1 MQEVDYKK
9 LNRSIKMYPIFYG
22 LTADLIFWI
31 AINTLFLTTVKHL
44 SASDINSLGAI
55 GTAIGIIFQIF
66 LIKIV
71 RKIGN
76 LNSVRLGTILLFLSV
91 LLNTISTKY
100 IGFLIAELCYVIGYV
115 FKHMDN
121 VIMIKN
127 LRHLNKSEEYLK
139 YQTRGSTIYS
149 SITLIISV
157 ISGFIFNINPYI
169 PMIICLLICFNNII
183 LTFFIYEV
191 PLKIKDEKTEEK
203 NIKSK
208 LDKNIILMIVLYG
221 LFYAMIACGQSNS
234 KLFIQFNL
242 QEILTLKNVAI
253 YMSIF
258 IFISRIAR
266 LTSNLIFMKIYNKF
280 KNNMLLILENFL
292 ILSFCFLLIGNFI
305 NNMVGIWIMAIG
317 FFIYLFIR
325 DPFDNYMK
333 KTLFENSSEL
343 VHDKI
348 INYLNLA
355 RKVFSLIYSSMVAV
369 ILLKL
374 NYVYVM
380 SLLLIISIMFI
391 LLIIKINNLVIRGE
405 KNELQN

>member
-1 MQEVDYKK
+1 MEKVNHQK

-22 LTADLIFWI
+22 LTADVIFWI

-44 SASDINSLGAI
+44 SASQINSLEAI
-55 GTAIGIIFQIF
+55 GTAVGLLFQLF

-100 IGFLIAELCYVIGYV
+100 IGFLIAELCYVIGFV

-121 VIMIKN
+121 VILIKN
-127 LRHLNKSEEYLK
+127 LMYLNKSDDYLK

-149 SITLIISV
+149 FITLIISV
-157 ISGFIFNINPYI
+157 ISGFIFNVNPYI
-169 PMIICLLICFNNII
+169 PMIICLLICFINII

-191 PLKIKDEKTEEK
+191 PI
-203 NIKSK
+203 NIKKEDTKEKKINSK
-208 LDKNIILMIVLYG
+208 FDKKIVLMILLYG
-221 LFYAMIACGQSNS
+221 LFYAMIACGQKNS
-234 KLFIQFNL
+234 KLFIQFNM
-242 QEILTLKNVAI
+242 QEILTLNNVAI

-258 IFISRIAR
+258 IFFSRIAR
-266 LTSNLIFMKIYNKF
+266 LISNLIFIKIYNKF
-280 KNNMLLILENFL
+280 KNKMLFILEFCL
-292 ILSFCFLLIGNFI
+292 ILSFCFLLIGNCI
-305 NNMVGIWIMAIG
+305 NNMIGICIMVIG

-333 KTLFENSSEL
+333 KTLFEHSSEL

-348 INYLNLA
+348 INYLNLS
-355 RKVFSLIYSSMVAV
+355 RKIFSLIYSSIVAV
-369 ILLKL
+369 ILFNL
-374 NYVYVM
+374 NYIYVM
-380 SLLLIISIMFI
+380 SVLLILSIMFVF
-391 LLIIKINNLVIRGE
+391 LIIKINDFVIRGE
-405 KNELQN
+405 KNEL

>member
-1 MQEVDYKK
+1 MEKVNHQK

-22 LTADLIFWI
+22 LTADVIFWI

-44 SASDINSLGAI
+44 SASQINSLEAI
-55 GTAIGIIFQIF
+55 GTAVGLLFQLF

-100 IGFLIAELCYVIGYV
+100 IGFLIAELCYVIGFV

-121 VIMIKN
+121 VILIKN
-127 LRHLNKSEEYLK
+127 LMYLNKSDDYLK

-149 SITLIISV
+149 FITLIISV
-157 ISGFIFNINPYI
+157 ISGFIFNVNPYI
-169 PMIICLLICFNNII
+169 PMIICLLICFINII

-191 PLKIKDEKTEEK
+191 PI
-203 NIKSK
+203 NIKKEDTKEKKINSK
-208 LDKNIILMIVLYG
+208 FDKKIVLMILLYG
-221 LFYAMIACGQSNS
+221 LFYAMIACGQKNS
-234 KLFIQFNL
+234 KLFIQFNM
-242 QEILTLKNVAI
+242 QEMLTLNNVAI

-266 LTSNLIFMKIYNKF
+266 LISNLIFIKIYNKF
-280 KNNMLLILENFL
+280 KNKMLFILEFCL
-292 ILSFCFLLIGNFI
+292 ILSFCFLLIGNCI
-305 NNMVGIWIMAIG
+305 NNMIGICIMVIG
-317 FFIYLFIR
+317 FFTYLFIR

-333 KTLFENSSEL
+333 KTLFEHSSEL

-348 INYLNLA
+348 INYLNLS
-355 RKVFSLIYSSMVAV
+355 RKIFSLIYSSIVAV
-369 ILLKL
+369 ILFNL
-374 NYVYVM
+374 NYIYVM
-380 SLLLIISIMFI
+380 SVLLILSIMFVF
-391 LLIIKINNLVIRGE
+391 LIIKINDFVIRGE
-405 KNELQN
+405 KNEL

>member
-1 MQEVDYKK
+1 MEKVNHQK

-22 LTADLIFWI
+22 LTADVIFWI

-44 SASDINSLGAI
+44 SASQINSLEAI
-55 GTAIGIIFQIF
+55 GTAVGLLFQLF

-100 IGFLIAELCYVIGYV
+100 IGFLIAELCYVIGFV

-121 VIMIKN
+121 VILIKN
-127 LRHLNKSEEYLK
+127 LMYLNKSDDYLK

-149 SITLIISV
+149 FITLIISV
-157 ISGFIFNINPYI
+157 ISGFIFNVNPYI
-169 PMIICLLICFNNII
+169 PMIICLLICFINII

-191 PLKIKDEKTEEK
+191 PI
-203 NIKSK
+203 NIKKEDTKEKKINSK
-208 LDKNIILMIVLYG
+208 FDKKIVLMILLYG
-221 LFYAMIACGQSNS
+221 LFYAMIACGQKNS
-234 KLFIQFNL
+234 KLFIQFNM
-242 QEILTLKNVAI
+242 QEILTLNNVAI

-266 LTSNLIFMKIYNKF
+266 LISNLIFIKIYNKF
-280 KNNMLLILENFL
+280 KNKMLFILEFCL
-292 ILSFCFLLIGNFI
+292 ILSFCFLLIGNCI
-305 NNMVGIWIMAIG
+305 NNMIGICIMAIG
-317 FFIYLFIR
+317 FFTYLFIR

-333 KTLFENSSEL
+333 KTLFEHSSEL

-348 INYLNLA
+348 INYLNLS
-355 RKVFSLIYSSMVAV
+355 RKIFSLIYSSIVAV
-369 ILLKL
+369 ILFNL
-374 NYVYVM
+374 NYIYVM
-380 SLLLIISIMFI
+380 SVLLILSIMFVF
-391 LLIIKINNLVIRGE
+391 LIIKINDFVIRGE
-405 KNELQN
+405 KNEL

>member
-44 SASDINSLGAI
+44 SASDINSLCAI

-203 NIKSK
+203 KIKSK
-208 LDKNIILMIVLYG
+208 FGKKIILMIVLYG

-234 KLFIQFNL
+234 KLFIQFNM

-292 ILSFCFLLIGNFI
+292 ILSFCYYHIFCHILIQTQLLQILRQLNILYITIPSCMQNFFLLLDFLQTYSII
-305 NNMVGIWIMAIG
+305 
-317 FFIYLFIR
+317 
-325 DPFDNYMK
+325 
-333 KTLFENSSEL
+333 FE
-343 VHDKI
+343 
-348 INYLNLA
+348 
-355 RKVFSLIYSSMVAV
+355 
-369 ILLKL
+369 
-374 NYVYVM
+374 
-380 SLLLIISIMFI
+380 
-391 LLIIKINNLVIRGE
+391 
-405 KNELQN
+405 

>member
-1 MQEVDYKK
+1 MEEVNYKK
-9 LNRSIKMYPIFYG
+9 LDRSIKMYPIFYG
-22 LTADLIFWI
+22 LTADLIFWV

-44 SASDINSLGAI
+44 SASQINSLGAI
-55 GTAIGIIFQIF
+55 GTAVGLIFQLF

-91 LLNTISTKY
+91 LLNTISSKY
-100 IGFLIAELCYVIGYV
+100 IGFLIAELCYVIGFV

-121 VIMIKN
+121 VILIKN
-127 LRHLNKSEEYLK
+127 LKYLNKSEEYLK

-149 SITLIISV
+149 FITLIISI
-157 ISGFIFNINPYI
+157 ISGLIFNINPYI

-191 PLKIKDEKTEEK
+191 PINIKGEDTKEK
-203 NIKSK
+203 NINIKF
-208 LDKNIILMIVLYG
+208 DKKIFLMILLYG
-221 LFYAMIACGQSNS
+221 LFYAMISCGQKNS
-234 KLFIQFNL
+234 KLFIQLNM
-242 QEILTLKNVAI
+242 QEILTLNSVAI
-253 YMSIF
+253 YMGIF

-266 LTSNLIFMKIYNKF
+266 LTSNLIFMKIYKKF
-280 KNNMLLILENFL
+280 KNKMLFILEFFL

-305 NNMVGIWIMAIG
+305 NNMIGIWIMACG

-333 KTLFENSSEL
+333 KTLFEHSSEL

-355 RKVFSLIYSSMVAV
+355 RKLFSLTYSTIVSV
-369 ILLKL
+369 ILLNL

-380 SLLLIISIMFI
+380 SLLLILSIMFI
-391 LLIIKINNLVIRGE
+391 FLIIKINNLTIRGE
-405 KNELQN
+405 KNEL